1 MHRTLQVQRM
11 CAPQP
16 SHALLDKCQQNLA
29 SWLEETGEQ
38 MTIIARAPERPAT
51 EQKTAPEHT
60 QPDALR
66 AIAAVIGPEKMAEAL
81 RRALN

>member
-1 MHRTLQVQRM
+1 
-11 CAPQP
+11 
-16 SHALLDKCQQNLA
+16 
-29 SWLEETGEQ
+29 